1 MCKKLGLLFLVLAL
15 GAGSLVGCGK
25 STDTGG
31 DSGDSSD
38 VIKIGVFEPMTG
50 ANAAGG
56 EMTVEGIKLANE
68 TKGEVLGKKVEL
80 VIVDNK
86 SDKVVS
92 ANAVSRLIE
101 KDKVVAII
109 GSYGS
114 SLSMAAG
121 DIVKRLRYLQ
131 VVHY

>member
-15 GAGSLVGCGK
+15 VAGGALVGCGK

-86 SDKVVS
+86 SDKVEA

-121 DIVKRLRYLQ
+121 DIVKRRKYLR
-131 VVHY
+131 